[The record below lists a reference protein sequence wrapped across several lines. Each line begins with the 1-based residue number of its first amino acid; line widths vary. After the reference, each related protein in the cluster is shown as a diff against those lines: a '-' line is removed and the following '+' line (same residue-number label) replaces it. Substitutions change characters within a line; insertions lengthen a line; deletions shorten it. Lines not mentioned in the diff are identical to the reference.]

1 MVYWFDNLVVAALV
15 LGGVAA
21 GRAVRRSPQWRQA
34 IAEVAR
40 RRAARISARIVAVYA
55 LIALLDSVGWH
66 PPARD
71 ASGAVLRDAA
81 GRTVRDARGLTLLDV
96 LLTPW
101 RTAREKTYSAPF
113 ATRQF
118 TAEFVRGVD
127 GALVRTHPPLRY
139 PRRHPLGT
147 DRIGED
153 VFYQALKGV
162 RTGMLLG
169 VFTTLIVVPFALLF
183 GLLAGYY
190 GGWVDDVVQYVYTV
204 LASIPAVL
212 LVMAF
217 MVLFGRGLT
226 QLCVILGV
234 TTWTG
239 LCRVLRG
246 ETMKLRESDFV
257 AAARAMSASSARI
270 LWRHIVPNVMHLV
283 LITTVLGFSGR
294 VLSEAALTYMGIGV
308 GVDTYS
314 WGRMINDARLEL
326 ARDPVIWWKLAAAF
340 AAMVGLVLPA
350 NVLGDALRDAL
361 DPRLRS
367 EPV

>member
-1 MVYWFDNLVVAALV
+1 MGYVLNNAVVAALV
-15 LGGVAA
+15 LAGIAV
-21 GRAVRRSPQWRQA
+21 GRAMRRSPHWRRA
-34 IAEVAR
+34 FAEIWR
-40 RRAARISARIVAVYA
+40 RRGARVSARVVAVYA
-55 LIALLDSVGWH
+55 AIALLDSVGWH
-66 PPARD
+66 PAVRD
-71 ASGAVLRDAA
+71 ESGAIRRDTS
-81 GRTVRDARGLTLLDV
+81 GRIVRDARGLTALDA

-118 TAEFVRGVD
+118 VAEYVRGAD
-127 GALVRTHPPLRY
+127 GSLERTYPRLRY

-153 VFYQALKGV
+153 VFYQAMKGV

-169 VFTTLIVVPFALLF
+169 VFTTALVVPFALIV
-183 GLLAGYY
+183 GLLAGYF
-190 GGWVDDVVQYVYTV
+190 GGWVDDVVQYLYTV

-217 MVLFGRGLT
+217 MVLFGRGLV

-246 ETMKLRESDFV
+246 ETMKLRESEFV
-257 AAARAMSASSARI
+257 AAARAMCAPPLRI

-283 LITTVLGFSGR
+283 VITTVLGFSGR

-326 ARDPVIWWKLAAAF
+326 ARDPVIWWKLAASF
-340 AAMVGLVLPA
+340 VAMVGLVLPA
-350 NVLGDALRDAL
+350 NLLGDALRDAL

-367 EPV
+367 EPS

>member
-1 MVYWFDNLVVAALV
+1 MSYVFDNMAVAVLV
-15 LGGVAA
+15 GVGIVV
-21 GRAVRRSPQWRQA
+21 GRGMRRSPHWRVA
-34 IAEVAR
+34 FAEVAR
-40 RRAARISARIVAVYA
+40 RRGARMSAYVVAAYA
-55 LIALLDSVGWH
+55 GIALLDSVGWH
-66 PPARD
+66 PAVRD
-71 ASGAVLRDAA
+71 ESGAVMRDAA
-81 GRTVRDARGLTLLDV
+81 GRLVRDARGLTALDV

-113 ATRQF
+113 AARQF
-118 TAEFVRGVD
+118 TADYVRRDDGV
-127 GALVRTHPPLRY
+127 LERTYPPLRY

-169 VFTTLIVVPFALLF
+169 VFTTVIVVPFALLF
-183 GLLAGYY
+183 GLLAGYF
-190 GGWVDDVVQYVYTV
+190 GGWVDDVVQYLYTV

-212 LVMAF
+212 LVIAF
-217 MVLFGRGLT
+217 MVLFRRGLT

-246 ETMKLRESDFV
+246 ETMKLRESEFV
-257 AAARAMSASSARI
+257 AAARAMCAPPLRI

-283 LITTVLGFSGR
+283 VITAVLGFSGR

-326 ARDPVIWWKLAAAF
+326 ARDPVVWWKLAAAF
-340 AAMVGLVLPA
+340 MAMVGLVLPA

-367 EPV
+367 EPS